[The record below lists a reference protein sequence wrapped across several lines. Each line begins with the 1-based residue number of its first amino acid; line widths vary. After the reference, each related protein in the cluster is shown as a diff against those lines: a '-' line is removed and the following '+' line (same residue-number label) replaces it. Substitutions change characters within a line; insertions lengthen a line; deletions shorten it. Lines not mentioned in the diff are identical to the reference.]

1 MEPFGMI
8 ILALLTYLM
17 CTVPTKKDLKRF
29 LESANG
35 SRADKCKRALSGRMR
50 SRCTVTLADAT
61 VATEGISI
69 TGTLRDMDDEWAL
82 FGVEQKKG
90 GTRLT
95 AVRLDSIESL
105 EEK

>member
-8 ILALLTYLM
+8 SLALLTYLI

-35 SRADKCKRALSGRMR
+35 SRANKYKGALGGRMGTQ
-50 SRCTVTLADAT
+50 CTVTLADAT
-61 VATEGISI
+61 IATEGITF
-69 TGTLRDMDDEWAL
+69 TGTLRDVDDEWAL
-82 FGVEQKKG
+82 FEVEQKKG

>member
-1 MEPFGMI
+1 MG
-8 ILALLTYLM
+8 
-17 CTVPTKKDLKRF
+17 
-29 LESANG
+29 
-35 SRADKCKRALSGRMR
+35 

-82 FGVEQKKG
+82 FEVKQKKG
-90 GTRLT
+90 GARLT